1 MVTTSMRNL
10 EILVLLVGLQ
20 ARKSNAQHRYANRA
34 PSGSVKKRTSPFS
47 NEERGSFFFFN
58 RFTGENGLCV
68 IGCTPYVDFSDPQDE
83 TTGIRKYERLV
94 EDIVKDCDV
103 IVHAG
108 DTKPGSMPCN
118 RTLMTWSVH
127 RLREEAKDQGKL
139 LLYAPGDN
147 ELNDCHR
154 FASRAGQPVPADI
167 YKASDARQYLIDN
180 LQLNSGLDLTGTHG
194 VDNHD
199 MSNTMVPGTSQPHS
213 CDFDKYVELD
223 NYAVATLEVP
233 GSHYYLDDE
242 TSNQSPNYS
251 PKQNHVDP
259 LEGRLS
265 MFLNANGCTL
275 DWIDTSAAKASG
287 SKKRALFF
295 IFHALFHS
303 DNGRRHK
310 GSHGIG
316 EHFSSGNLL
325 NLTNGAISEVYK
337 PLFDKLTETAKLH
350 SDLMMYVVHAD
361 GHRFST
367 MRMNPSLNNSHKR
380 QQILSNHNLM
390 LHMVE
395 GDSRSLTTY
404 SKFTVDNE
412 SFQPV
417 ALKEQWSRAAFDEY
431 PKGHSW

>member
-1 MVTTSMRNL
+1 MVATSMS
-10 EILVLLVGLQ
+10 LLGLLFLLAGTQ
-20 ARKSNAQHRYANRA
+20 TRKSNAQDLSVNPA
-34 PSGSVKKRTSPFS
+34 PSGSVIRRPSPSS
-47 NEERGSFFFFN
+47 NEERKAFFFFN
-58 RFTGENGLCV
+58 EFTGANGLCV
-68 IGCTPYVDFSDPQDE
+68 IGCTPYIDFSDPQDAS
-83 TTGIRKYERLV
+83 TGIRKYERLV
-94 EDIVKDCDV
+94 EDLVKDCDV

-127 RLREEAKDQGKL
+127 RLRQEAEEQGKL

-154 FASRAGQPVPADI
+154 FASQAGDPVPADI
-167 YKASDARQYLIDN
+167 YKAADARQYLIDN
-180 LQLNSGLDLTGTHG
+180 LELNSGLDLTGIFG
-194 VDNHD
+194 VENHD
-199 MSNTMVPGTSQPHS
+199 MSHKVVPGTSQPHS

-223 NYAVATLEVP
+223 NYAVATLEVV

-242 TSNQSPNYS
+242 RKNSPPRYY
-251 PKQNHVDP
+251 PKQDQVDP

-275 DWIDTSAAKASG
+275 DWIDISAAKASG

-295 IFHALFHS
+295 VFHALFYDGKGS
-303 DNGRRHK
+303 KHK
-310 GSHGIG
+310 GSNGIG
-316 EHFSSGNLL
+316 EHYSSQNLL
-325 NLTNGAISEVYK
+325 NLTQGTISDVYK
-337 PLFDKLTETAKLH
+337 PLFDKLTETALTYP
-350 SDLMMYVVHAD
+350 DLMIYVVHAD

-367 MRMNPSLNNSHKR
+367 MRMNPSLNNSHKSR
-380 QQILSNHNLM
+380 RIVSNHNLM

-404 SKFTVDNE
+404 SKFMVDDE

-417 ALKEQWSRAAFDEY
+417 TLKEQWSRAAFDEY